1 MTSKIERHYQLRRLS
16 TFSWVKSELVISRA
30 SVFFKCWA

>member
-16 TFSWVKSELVISRA
+16 TFSWVKS
-30 SVFFKCWA
+30 